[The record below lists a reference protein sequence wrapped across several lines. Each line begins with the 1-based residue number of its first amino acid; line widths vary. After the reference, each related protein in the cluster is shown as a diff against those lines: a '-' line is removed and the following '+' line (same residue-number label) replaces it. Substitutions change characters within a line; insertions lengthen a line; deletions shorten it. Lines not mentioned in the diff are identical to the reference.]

1 MFDVGGSTDPVLTKL
16 KTYKQSQM
24 PFAKT
29 FKKKCRTILKLLGEN
44 EMAFFVLP
52 YHFENDKIVII

>member
-1 MFDVGGSTDPVLTKL
+1 MSDN
-16 KTYKQSQM
+16 
-24 PFAKT
+24 FAVV
-29 FKKKCRTILKLLGEN
+29 GEN